1 MAERTIR
8 IGGASGYWGDAA
20 YATPQLLRAG
30 RVDYLVYDYLA
41 EITMSLLARARA
53 KGADLGY
60 ATDFVTAAMSPHLEE
75 IARQGVKVIAN
86 AGGVNPAACAAALRK
101 ACAAKGVQLRIAAV
115 TGDDLMPRTTEFG
128 THSIR
133 EMFSGAAWPDP
144 SRIAS
149 VNAYLGA
156 FPIAAALDGGA
167 DVVVTGRCV
176 DSAVTLGACI
186 HAFGWRRD
194 DLDLLAAG
202 SLAGHLLECGTQST
216 GGNFTDWE
224 QVVDTMVD
232 AGYPVAEIGADGR
245 FVCTKPE
252 GTGGTVSVGTVA
264 EQLLY
269 EIGDPAAYLLPD
281 VTCDFSRVRLR
292 QLDRDRVLVE
302 GAHGRPPPATYKV
315 CATYADGYRGGEQWV
330 VYGRAAERKARKIA
344 EIAFARARA
353 ALQARGLPDFSETLV
368 EVVGAETHYGAARGR
383 HEPREVL
390 LKAAARHADE
400 AGIATLFK
408 EFVGTA
414 LAAPP
419 GLTAFAGR
427 PAPSPVVRLY
437 SFLLPK
443 TEVEVHVTVDGVP
456 VPIVE
461 PAPAEASLPHGKAVP
476 ANVTALRSEPAPAE
490 APGLPD
496 VPGPTVTVPLE
507 TLAWARSGDKGN
519 DANVGVIARH
529 PDYLPWL
536 WAALTPQR
544 VQARYAHFLQGPV
557 DRFLL
562 PGLPAINFVLHDV
575 LGGGGIA
582 SLRSDPQ
589 GKGYAQLLLDE
600 PIEIPRALLETTS
613 A

>member
-1 MAERTIR
+1 MADRTIR

-20 YATPQLLRAG
+20 FATPQLLRAG

-53 KGADLGY
+53 KNPDFGY
-60 ATDFVTAAMSPHLEE
+60 ATDFVTTAMAPHLEE
-75 IARQGVKVIAN
+75 IARQRVKVIAN
-86 AGGVNPAACAAALRK
+86 AGGMNPAACAAALRK
-101 ACAAKGVQLRIAAV
+101 ACAAKGVRLRIAVV
-115 TGDDLMPRTTEFG
+115 TGDDLMERAAEFG
-128 THSIR
+128 TRAIR
-133 EMFSGAAWPDP
+133 EMFSGAAWPAPD
-144 SRIAS
+144 RIAS
-149 VNAYLGA
+149 INAYLGA
-156 FPIAAALDGGA
+156 FPIAAALDAGA
-167 DVVVTGRCV
+167 DIVVTGRCV

-186 HAFGWRRD
+186 HEFGWRPG
-194 DLDLLAAG
+194 DLDRLAAG
-202 SLAGHLLECGTQST
+202 SLAGHLLECGTQLT

-232 AGYPVAEIGADGR
+232 AGYPIAEVGVDGR
-245 FVCTKPE
+245 FICTKAE
-252 GTGGTVSVGTVA
+252 GTGGTVTVGTVA
-264 EQLLY
+264 EQMLY
-269 EIGDPAAYLLPD
+269 EIGDPAAYVLPD
-281 VTCDFSRVRLR
+281 VTCDFSQVRLR
-292 QLDRDRVLVE
+292 QLDRYRVLVE
-302 GAHGRPPPATYKV
+302 GALGHPPPATYKV
-315 CATYADGYRGGEQWV
+315 CATYADGFRGGEQWV

-344 EIAFARARA
+344 EIAFARTRA
-353 ALQARGLPDFSETLV
+353 ALQARGLPDFCETLV
-368 EVVGAETHYGAARGR
+368 EIVGAETHYGAARDPR
-383 HEPREVL
+383 EPREVL

-427 PAPSPVVRLY
+427 PSPSPVVRLF
-437 SFLLPK
+437 SFLLPRS
-443 TEVEVHVTVDGVP
+443 EVAVKVAVDDVP
-456 VPIVE
+456 VPF
-461 PAPAEASLPHGKAVP
+461 
-476 ANVTALRSEPAPAE
+476 SEPAAADVPVSRRESARAE
-490 APGLPD
+490 EPPLPD
-496 VPGPTVTVPLE
+496 DRGPTVTVPLE

-519 DANVGVIARH
+519 DANVGVIAREAR
-529 PDYLPWL
+529 YLPWL
-536 WAALTPQR
+536 WAVLTPQR
-544 VQARYAHFLQGPV
+544 VQARFAHFLQGSV
-557 DRFLL
+557 ERFLL